1 MPDISQD
8 WQSGS
13 CFDRAQLVGEH
24 PVAGGRLK
32 FQSSRLKGGGGGS
45 KILMARVRSIPR
57 HQAILADKNA
67 EGLTSSLV
75 PRMQP
80 ATNLSKGGLQMAL

>member
-1 MPDISQD
+1 M
-8 WQSGS
+8 
-13 CFDRAQLVGEH
+13 GEH

-32 FQSSRLKGGGGGS
+32 FQSSRLKGGGGG

-57 HQAILADKNA
+57 HQGVLADKNA

-75 PRMQP
+75 PRMRP

>member
-1 MPDISQD
+1 M
-8 WQSGS
+8 
-13 CFDRAQLVGEH
+13 GEH

-32 FQSSRLKGGGGGS
+32 FQSSRLKGGGGGGS

-57 HQAILADKNA
+57 HQAVLADKNA

>member
-1 MPDISQD
+1 M
-8 WQSGS
+8 
-13 CFDRAQLVGEH
+13 GEH

-32 FQSSRLKGGGGGS
+32 FQSSRLKGGGGS

-57 HQAILADKNA
+57 HQAVLADKNA

>member
-1 MPDISQD
+1 MPDILQD

-24 PVAGGRLK
+24 PVAGGQLK
-32 FQSSRLKGGGGGS
+32 VQ
-45 KILMARVRSIPR
+45 RVRSIPR

-80 ATNLSKGGLQMAL
+80 ATNLSEGGLQMAL

>member
-1 MPDISQD
+1 MGEYPV
-8 WQSGS
+8 SG
-13 CFDRAQLVGEH
+13 RW
-24 PVAGGRLK
+24 LK
-32 FQSSRLKGGGGGS
+32 VQSSRLRKDC
-45 KILMARVRSIPR
+45 KILMADVRSIPR
-57 HQAILADKNA
+57 HQARLAGKNA